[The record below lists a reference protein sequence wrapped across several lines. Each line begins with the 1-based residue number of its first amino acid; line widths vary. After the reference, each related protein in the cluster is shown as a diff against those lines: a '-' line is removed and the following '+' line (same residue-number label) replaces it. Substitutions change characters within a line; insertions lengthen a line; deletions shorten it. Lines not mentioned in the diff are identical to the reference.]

1 MSDGLTLECT
11 ILRKKIKP
19 VTGAGLEHDK
29 IERVIFCSDLRQIKG
44 FKKRKHK
51 HEVKTKRIKKTTLKQ
66 KMETSKPFMGNLSDL
81 RERRSETQSRL
92 SGFQKNKDSKAETS
106 PVKIKIG
113 SSQVQN

>member
-1 MSDGLTLECT
+1 M
-11 ILRKKIKP
+11 
-19 VTGAGLEHDK
+19 EHDK
-29 IERVIFCSDLRQIKG
+29 IEKVIFCSDLRQIKG

-92 SGFQKNKDSKAETS
+92 SGFQKNKDSKTETS

-113 SSQVQN
+113 QSQVQN